1 MQHARKEKRF
11 YLSCSNHTHSYRT
24 TQTHTRISK
33 CTRTNQSRL
42 NLARE
47 REREE
52 AQLSR
57 ERRELNFEGK
67 KGSEFRRFLRT
78 HAKSIRY
85 DYTFIFLQQLVF
97 LFYFLF
103 THYSYKMVAGKQ
115 N

>member
-11 YLSCSNHTHSYRT
+11 YLSCSNHTLTHKLH
-24 TQTHTRISK
+24 THTRISK

-42 NLARE
+42 NLAK
-47 REREE
+47 EREE

-67 KGSEFRRFLRT
+67 TGSEFRRFLRT

-97 LFYFLF
+97 FYFLF

>member
-1 MQHARKEKRF
+1 MQHVRKEKRF

-42 NLARE
+42 KLA
-47 REREE
+47 REE

-57 ERRELNFEGK
+57 EGRELNFEGK
-67 KGSEFRRFLRT
+67 MGSEFRRFLRT

-97 LFYFLF
+97 YFIFLF

>member
-1 MQHARKEKRF
+1 MQHARKENRF
-11 YLSCSNHTHSYRT
+11 YLSCSNHTHSHRT
-24 TQTHTRISK
+24 THTHNTRISK

-42 NLARE
+42 NLA
-47 REREE
+47 REE

-97 LFYFLF
+97 FFIFLF